1 MASDAA
7 AEDQG
12 EFVGLTDGAIG
23 VEEPLL
29 KGIDGGATT
38 KDEIIAVLYLRKK
51 QPVLNA
57 GVLSLLG
64 SEKGREMG
72 QPLLG
77 TGEQI
82 VGGEGIGEFLQGLR
96 IGTLQER
103 VGAVLGPVVVL
114 RSDVA
119 QHLPTDW
126 IDLAIGPEKADGPLF
141 LLKGLDRGMEQD
153 TIEAT
158 IIETDVILM
167 VFVEGVHGV
176 LQRVRSLEHTPV
188 DASVFYACPQSCG
201 ADFSGP
207 CGVAQSARIG
217 AGGLLV
223 HGGLSEA
230 GNLRLGVANAK
241 SGSLRPGQHCGRI
254 SSAWES

>member
-96 IGTLQER
+96 IGTLQESVR
-103 VGAVLGPVVVL
+103 ALL
-114 RSDVA
+114 
-119 QHLPTDW
+119 
-126 IDLAIGPEKADGPLF
+126 KADAT
-141 LLKGLDRGMEQD
+141 LLHAQGQPVML
-153 TIEAT
+153 
-158 IIETDVILM
+158 IETDASG
-167 VFVEGVHGV
+167 EG
-176 LQRVRSLEHTPV
+176 EI
-188 DASVFYACPQSCG
+188 G
-201 ADFSGP
+201 ADP
-207 CGVAQSARIG
+207 YR
-217 AGGLLV
+217 
-223 HGGLSEA
+223 SEERRV
-230 GNLRLGVANAK
+230 GK
-241 SGSLRPGQHCGRI
+241 EGRRRM
-254 SSAWES
+254 WR